1 MARRLHIFN
10 RNGVFYWRRRLPELV
25 AKAFGRSHI
34 LLSLRSRD
42 RKAAS
47 RLASILSANLDQFV
61 HIMQLEQREPTP
73 AEVQKI
79 LDQLYRRILEGCRDH
94 RMQRYTDEEMQ
105 RGIEE
110 EKRRY
115 PNEEDTEAHFIPDQ
129 MVDEGAHF
137 TFPDQTI
144 ERLRQ
149 DRLENDFRSIRWLL
163 APILTNANLDVAT
176 DTVAFRRFLNVALQF
191 AIKAFEEGHAELEG
205 LAGTPGLEA
214 LLAAARSKD
223 GVRPALEPSTVTVL
237 AMASPLAAP
246 ATPVPSVPPPAPS
259 QTLSSYFEDFVKQAI
274 DEGVWKKGTEKQN
287 RNSLNLMV
295 RIIGDKPAGTI
306 GRADATALRR
316 TLEKLPNSLGKS
328 PKHKQMTIQQIVDQ
342 KDSDEPTMSVSAL
355 DRHWRT
361 MVAFVRW
368 LNRQDDVPFVDIDRV
383 FGDFRWAK
391 HVPQEQERLSW
402 DPDSL
407 AGLFS
412 SPIWTGF
419 QPHPGKRYWRHKSGQ
434 VVIKDEYWWLPL
446 LAVYHGARLEE
457 LCRLTGNDVSELGG
471 IHVMRIR
478 GPHLKNKASER
489 DVPIHSAIIKLGFL
503 ELAQRAGD
511 GLLFPRMIAGGPDD
525 KLGYDYSQHFS
536 EYRKKVGVYKERM
549 DFHSFRHL
557 VTTRLLRTEK
567 VLMVDEITG
576 HDSKQRKEA
585 KDKRRAEETDSTTII
600 YFHGHELQ
608 QRQEAIEKLHYPE
621 INLDQITA
629 AATDGERHQSDLA
642 RRYPRIW
649 GTSPGERKGTKSR
662 RER

>member
-1 MARRLHIFN
+1 
-10 RNGVFYWRRRLPELV
+10 
-25 AKAFGRSHI
+25 
-34 LLSLRSRD
+34 
-42 RKAAS
+42 
-47 RLASILSANLDQFV
+47 
-61 HIMQLEQREPTP
+61 
-73 AEVQKI
+73 
-79 LDQLYRRILEGCRDH
+79 
-94 RMQRYTDEEMQ
+94 
-105 RGIEE
+105 
-110 EKRRY
+110 
-115 PNEEDTEAHFIPDQ
+115 
-129 MVDEGAHF
+129 
-137 TFPDQTI
+137 
-144 ERLRQ
+144 
-149 DRLENDFRSIRWLL
+149 
-163 APILTNANLDVAT
+163 
-176 DTVAFRRFLNVALQF
+176 
-191 AIKAFEEGHAELEG
+191 
-205 LAGTPGLEA
+205 
-214 LLAAARSKD
+214 
-223 GVRPALEPSTVTVL
+223 
-237 AMASPLAAP
+237 
-246 ATPVPSVPPPAPS
+246 
-259 QTLSSYFEDFVKQAI
+259 VKQAI

-328 PKHKQMTIQQIVDQ
+328 PKHKEMTIQQILDQ
-342 KDSDEPTMSVSAL
+342 KDPDESTMSVSAL

-419 QPHPGKRYWRHKSGQ
+419 QPHPGKRYWRHQPGQ
-434 VVIKDEYWWLPL
+434 AVIRDEYWWLPL

-457 LCRLTGNDVSELGG
+457 LCRLTGSDICELGG

-503 ELAQRAGD
+503 GLAQKAGD
-511 GLLFPRMIAGGPDD
+511 RPLFPKMIAGGPDD

-557 VTTRLLRTEK
+557 VTTRIINGTK
-567 VLMVDEITG
+567 SVLMADEITG
-576 HDSKQRKEA
+576 HDSTQRKEA
-585 KDKRRAEETDSTTII
+585 KDARRAKEAESTTMG
-600 YFHGHELQ
+600 YFDGFELK
-608 QRQEAIEKLHYPE
+608 QRKEAIETVQYPE
-621 INLDQITA
+621 ISIDRIMA
-629 AATDGERHQSDLA
+629 DATDAEGHESELA
-642 RRYPRIW
+642 RKYPRIW
-649 GTSPGERKGTKSR
+649 DSKSGERKGVQQR
-662 RER
+662 R